1 MHNKNAGM
9 VPSRYESDL
18 SNVDRLWLTLLQA
31 PLSWWARP
39 HVLPDDLRQR
49 LGGRERPACYVLE
62 MRSNADLVVLEKVC
76 AAQGLQPPLQAL
88 RRPLPSRSVLFLERR
103 AGFWGDRI
111 DHRIPAPM
119 RQLVDAASLDS
130 TLDVD
135 LVPVTVMWGRAPD
148 REGSWLRMLLS
159 ENWERAG
166 RFRRALSVLVNGRNL
181 FVQFGDPLSLRALVD
196 EGPDSARAVR
206 RVTRTLRMALARQ
219 RAAAI
224 GPDLSHRRTIA
235 TQVLRAAA
243 VRRAMRDEMRSKKIP
258 RREALRTARGYIAE
272 IAANYSHIFVAIM
285 ARVLTWFWTRL
296 YDGVELHH
304 VEKLQE
310 VMEGNEVI
318 YVPCH
323 RSHID
328 YLLLSYAIYYK
339 GYAIPHI
346 AAGINLNMPLV
357 GRFLRKGGA
366 FYIRRSFKGNGL
378 YTMVL
383 MKYLGLM
390 MARGHSIEYFIE
402 GGRSRTGRLLQP
414 KTGMLSMTL
423 RSYLRDPRRPI
434 VFLPVYFG
442 YERLVEGKTYIGELS
457 GKPKEKESVFG
468 MLRAL
473 PALRQN
479 YGKVHVSF
487 GEPIHLDA
495 VLERHAPQ
503 RSRGQSDREERPPW
517 LAAAVDELATR
528 IMTHINCAACV
539 APMNLVALVLLAT
552 PKQSLLESDLTR
564 QLELYASLLRQ
575 APYSQLVWVTDT
587 DGVSIVRH
595 AEHMGVIQRLRH
607 PLGDVMRMTEENSV
621 LMTYFRNNV
630 LHLMALPSLI
640 ACCFLNNRTMR
651 TEDIQRLM
659 WRIYPYVRD
668 ELFLRW
674 GEEEIGA
681 AVADT
686 LEDLANHGL
695 LESIDSGAQWR
706 RPPTGSTEAVQLSL
720 LAQVTVQIIERYYLV
735 IAVLLKSGSGRISQ
749 DVLES
754 QCQLMARRMSMLYEL
769 DSPEFF
775 DKALFKNFIDLLRAR
790 NVLGVNAEGRLTYT
804 DMLPAVADDAQL
816 VLHEQIRN
824 SVLQVTHR

>member
-1 MHNKNAGM
+1 MA
-9 VPSRYESDL
+9 DL
-18 SNVDRLWLTLLQA
+18 SGLDRLWLGLLRG

-39 HVLPDDLRQR
+39 HVLPEDLRR
-49 LGGRERPACYVLE
+49 RYAAVERPICYVLDVFGV
-62 MRSNADLVVLEKVC
+62 ADLIALEKVC
-76 AAQGLQPPLQAL
+76 AAQGLPQPLQAL
-88 RRPLPSRSVLFLERR
+88 KRPLPPRSVLALERR
-103 AGFWGDRI
+103 VGFWGDRI
-111 DHRIPAPM
+111 DHRISPAL
-119 RQLVDAASLDS
+119 RQLVAAAAAERALE
-130 TLDVD
+130 VD
-135 LVPVTVMWGRAPD
+135 LIPVTVLWGRAPD

-159 ENWERAG
+159 ENWERVG
-166 RFRRALSVLVNGRNL
+166 RFRRFLSVVVNGRNL
-181 FVQFGDPLSLRALVD
+181 LVQFGEPVSLRAAVD
-196 EGPDSARAVR
+196 EGPDSSRAVR
-206 RVTRTLRMALARQ
+206 RINRTLRVVLARQ

-224 GPDLSHRRTIA
+224 GPDLSHRRTMA

-243 VRRAMRDEMRSKKIP
+243 VRRAMADEMRAKKLS
-258 RREALRTARGYIAE
+258 RREVLRLAQDYVAE
-272 IAANYSHIFVAIM
+272 IAANYSHIFVGLM
-285 ARVLTWFWTRL
+285 ARALTWFWTKL

-304 VEKLQE
+304 VEQLQK
-310 VMEGNEVI
+310 VAEGNEVV

-339 GYAIPHI
+339 GYVVPHI
-346 AAGINLNMPLV
+346 AAGINLNMPLI

-366 FYIRRSFKGNGL
+366 FYMRRSFKGNAL
-378 YTMVL
+378 YTMVF

-390 MARGHSIEYFIE
+390 MARGHSIEYFVE

-423 RSYLRDPRRPI
+423 RSYLRDPRRPV

-457 GKPKEKESVFG
+457 GQPKEKESVFG
-468 MLRAL
+468 MLRTL
-473 PALRQN
+473 PALRKHF
-479 YGKVHVSF
+479 GKVHVSF
-487 GEPIHLDA
+487 GEAIRLDDILDA
-495 VLERHAPQ
+495 HAPGRQ
-503 RSRGQSDREERPPW
+503 RGVAEKDERPPW
-517 LAAAVDELATR
+517 LAPAVDDLATR
-528 IMTHINCAACV
+528 IMTNINSAACV
-539 APMNLVALVLLAT
+539 APINLIALAVLAT
-552 PKQSLLESDLTR
+552 PKQSMLEGDLTR

-575 APYSQLVWVTDT
+575 ASYSDLVWITET
-587 DGVSIVRH
+587 DGASIVRH
-595 AEHMGVIQRLRH
+595 GERMGVLQRLRH
-607 PLGDVMRMTEENSV
+607 PLGDVMRMSEENSV

-674 GEEEIGA
+674 SEPEIGV
-681 AVADT
+681 AVIDT
-686 LEDLANHGL
+686 LDDLANHGL
-695 LESIDSGAQWR
+695 LESIEAGAQWR
-706 RPPTGSTEAVQLSL
+706 RPPTGSTEAVQLSV

-754 QCQLMARRMSMLYEL
+754 QCQLMAQRMSLLYEL
-769 DSPEFF
+769 NSPEFF
-775 DKALFKNFIDLLRAR
+775 DKVLFKNFIDLLRAR